1 MDELG
6 VLPAKLAPKT
16 AALDA
21 SGELRI
27 GGCRVS
33 ELVEQFGSP
42 LFVYDEEHLRTAMRA
57 ARNAF
62 AGNVVYASKAFS
74 GLYLARLV
82 AEEGLWWDAAS
93 EGELEAALRGGIPA
107 ERVVLHGNN
116 KSFDEIARALEVGV
130 GRIVIDSFDEIA
142 LLAELASRPQR
153 VWLRVTPGIEA
164 HTHAYVRTGQ
174 RDSKFGFNLESGDA
188 LRGVARVR
196 ATPNLELVGLHCHI
210 GSQIFAL
217 ESFDEAVALMADLAW
232 QVEVGEVS
240 IGGGFGVPYVHAED
254 SPAIGEWARHV
265 SEELERHAKGA
276 LRGFIEPGRAIVAQ
290 AAVTLYRVG
299 VIKDVPGVR
308 RYVAVDGGMSDNP
321 RPVLYGSGYEAF
333 VPTRLRTPH
342 DVRMTVVGKHC
353 ESGDVLVHSALL
365 PADLAV
371 GDLLMTP
378 VTGAYGYG
386 MGSNYNR
393 LPRPAV
399 VAVRDGIVTLV
410 ARRERIDDL
419 FRLEEEL

>member
-1 MDELG
+1 VDDLG
-6 VLPAKLAPKT
+6 ALPAKLAPLT

-33 ELVEQFGSP
+33 ELVERFGSP
-42 LFVYDEEHLRTAMRA
+42 LFVYDDEHLRMRLRA
-57 ARNAF
+57 AREAF
-62 AGNVVYASKAFS
+62 TGSVIYASKAFS

-82 AEEGLWWDAAS
+82 AEEELWWDAAS
-93 EGELEAALRGGIPA
+93 EGELEAALRGGVPA
-107 ERVVLHGNN
+107 GRIVLHGNN
-116 KSFDEIARALEVGV
+116 KSPEELARALEVGV

-142 LLAELASRPQR
+142 LLAKLVVRPQR
-153 VWLRVTPGIEA
+153 VWVRVTPGIEA

-188 LRGVARVR
+188 LRAVAKVR
-196 ATPNLELVGLHCHI
+196 ATPYLELAGLHCHI

-217 ESFDEAVALMADLAW
+217 ESFDEAIALIAELAR
-232 QVEVGEVS
+232 EVGVEEVS
-240 IGGGFGVPYVHAED
+240 IGGGFGVPYVRSEE
-254 SPAIGEWARHV
+254 SPPIEQWARHV
-265 SEELERHAKGA
+265 SEELERHAKGT

-342 DVRMTVVGKHC
+342 EMRVTVVGKHC

-365 PADLAV
+365 PSDLAV

-399 VAVRDGIVTLV
+399 VSVRDGVATLV
-410 ARRERIDDL
+410 ARREHVEDL
-419 FRLEEEL
+419 FRLEEGL